1 MNRLSISTMKFAS
14 AVVAVAMILA
24 IAAPV
29 MAQNGP
35 RGNGPGAGMNAN
47 VAPLTAAEAEWLTH
61 MREEEK
67 LARDVYQEMYKKWN
81 LIIFSNISEAEEKH
95 ANAVAGK
102 LARYG
107 IADPA
112 EGLPPGVYASTKLSD
127 LYTALMEV
135 GTRSIEDAL
144 QVGVLIEE
152 TDIDDLELAIAAT
165 DKTDI
170 KRVYTNLL
178 AGSLNHLEA
187 FQSTHEAVCIAT
199 QAN

>member
-1 MNRLSISTMKFAS
+1 
-14 AVVAVAMILA
+14 MILA

-35 RGNGPGAGMNAN
+35 RGNGNGNGAGSAAN
-47 VAPLTAAEAEWLTH
+47 VAPLTADEAQWLTY

-67 LARDVYQEMYKKWN
+67 LARDVYRQMYEKWN
-81 LIIFSNISEAEEKH
+81 LIIFSNISESEDKH
-95 ANAVAGK
+95 TNTVARK

-112 EGLPPGVYASTKLSD
+112 AGLPAGVYANPELGA
-127 LYTALMEV
+127 LYAALMEK

-144 QVGVLIEE
+144 EVGVLIEK
-152 TDIDDLELAIAAT
+152 TDIDDLELALAVT
-165 DKTDI
+165 EKTDI

-187 FQSTHEAVCIAT
+187 FESTHEAVCIAA
-199 QAN
+199 QSN